1 MNSSVIFAVNSTL
14 DGLTKE
20 EPVKPY
26 KALVHHVPSAS
37 SVTLYE
43 DTGMG
48 TVTVIKV
55 VVLSIIII
63 MGIFGNVM
71 VIYSVVSN
79 KRFHKPPFYYLI
91 SQSISDLSRA
101 VFCLPFIL
109 ASVAQGSVWRHGDSA
124 CTLLA
129 FANTFFVFSS
139 AVSLMAIVVDRHLA
153 IVYSHFHR
161 RRSQGL
167 LNLAIVILG
176 WLVSFAVSF
185 PPVFGMGTY
194 RYIPE
199 ESQCA
204 FKHKRYRKNDTLG
217 FVLVFS
223 GVILATMFL
232 YVRIFIFLR
241 DHRKM
246 RPLFREPPR
255 SNNWTFFGPGANAQ
269 VVINWLNGMPMGPP
283 AQMPT
288 ITQNLN
294 QTTGRVTNLRTRKN
308 EHLCRTFFILS
319 LAMYSLWLPYLLQA
333 YISIFGKENSVSP
346 LFITV
351 SAWLTY
357 SQVGISPFVYILTNS
372 SFRRKREIKAT
383 NNPHYGHEAIPLE

>member
-1 MNSSVIFAVNSTL
+1 MNSSVIYAVNSTISEITQDTVKTYKAMVPQSSL
-14 DGLTKE
+14 GSSITLKE
-20 EPVKPY
+20 E
-26 KALVHHVPSAS
+26 S
-37 SVTLYE
+37 
-43 DTGMG
+43 GMKSE
-48 TVTVIKV
+48 TVIKV
-55 VVLSIIII
+55 VVLSIIIV

-101 VFCLPFIL
+101 VFCLPFVL

-204 FKHKRYRKNDTLG
+204 FKHKRYRMNDTLG

-223 GVILATMFL
+223 GVIVATMFL

-269 VVINWLNGMPMGPP
+269 VVINWLNGMPVGPP

-294 QTTGRVTNLRTRKN
+294 QTTGRVVNLRTRKN
-308 EHLCRTFFILS
+308 EHLCRTFFIVTV
-319 LAMYSLWLPYLLQA
+319 AMYSLWIPYLLQA
-333 YISIFGKENSVSP
+333 YISIFGKEKSISSLYVT
-346 LFITV
+346 I

-357 SQVGISPFVYILTNS
+357 SQVGISPFVYIFSNS
-372 SFRRKREIKAT
+372 SFKRRRDLKSS
-383 NNPHYGHEAIPLE
+383 NNSNYGHEAIPLE